1 MRCRRRAVD
10 AGQDLGET
18 GAGNDLGLGPTSTIG
33 PGQRRMTS
41 PLVLCSNGLEPGA
54 TGVAG
59 AAQQGIVGHRLAE
72 HPFDDVFVVAN
83 VDPGDVDARGP
94 SVGP

>member
-1 MRCRRRAVD
+1 
-10 AGQDLGET
+10 
-18 GAGNDLGLGPTSTIG
+18 
-33 PGQRRMTS
+33 
-41 PLVLCSNGLEPGA
+41 VLCSTDSNPGA

-59 AAQQGIVGHRLAE
+59 AAQHSTAQQGIVGHRLAE

>member
-1 MRCRRRAVD
+1 MRRGRGTISVS
-10 AGQDLGET
+10 
-18 GAGNDLGLGPTSTIG
+18 GPTSTIG
-33 PGQRRMTS
+33 PGQRRMTA
-41 PLVLCSNGLEPGA
+41 PLVLCSTDSNPGA